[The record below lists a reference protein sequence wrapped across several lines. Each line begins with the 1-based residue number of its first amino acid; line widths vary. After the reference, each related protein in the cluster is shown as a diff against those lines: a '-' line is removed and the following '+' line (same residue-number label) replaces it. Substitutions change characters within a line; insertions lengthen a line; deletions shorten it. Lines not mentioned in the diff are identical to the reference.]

1 MTRSPMHPRILS
13 FIVVAAVL
21 LPLGPYDIKL
31 LNTPRTPTAQGT
43 ARLVWAQSPF
53 GVTVTADGRA
63 SYEIQ
68 LSLTGLPDPSTLGAY
83 KAYVAWATTTDLSKW
98 YRLGTV
104 SNGTSTVGK
113 AELNKFMLVIT
124 AEASATPTERKGPTA
139 LHGIS
144 PSGWLQSMITHP
156 LFRGVQ

>member
-1 MTRSPMHPRILS
+1 MSLRRFLLVSAS
-13 FIVVAAVL
+13 VAAVA
-21 LPLGPYDIKL
+21 LPLGPYDIIL
-31 LNTPRTPTAQGT
+31 LNTPKTPTAKGT

-63 SYEIQ
+63 SYDVQ
-68 LSLTGLPDPSTLGAY
+68 LDLSGLPAPSTLGPY
-83 KAYVAWATTTDLSKW
+83 STYVAWATTTNLDKW
-98 YRLGTV
+98 YRLGAV
-104 SNGTSTVGK
+104 KNGTSTVGK
-113 AELNKFMLVIT
+113 IELNKFMFVIT
-124 AEASATPTERKGPTA
+124 AESNAAPAERKGPTV

>member
-1 MTRSPMHPRILS
+1 MPLRRFAAIA
-13 FIVVAAVL
+13 VAAIV
-21 LPLGPYDIKL
+21 LPLGPYDIML
-31 LNTPRTPTAQGT
+31 LNTPRAPAAKGT

-63 SYEIQ
+63 SYDVQ
-68 LSLTGLPDPSTLGAY
+68 VSLTGLPEPSSLGPY
-83 KAYVAWATTTDLSKW
+83 STYVAWVATTNLDQW
-98 YRLGTV
+98 HRLGPV
-104 SNGTSTVGK
+104 KNGSSTVGK
-113 AELNKFMLVIT
+113 VELNKFMFVIT
-124 AEASATPTERKGPTA
+124 AEASATPAERKGPTV

>member
-1 MTRSPMHPRILS
+1 MPLRR
-13 FIVVAAVL
+13 FAAIVVAAIV
-21 LPLGPYDIKL
+21 LPLGPYDIML
-31 LNTPRTPTAQGT
+31 LNTPRTPAAKGT

-63 SYEIQ
+63 SYDVQ
-68 LSLTGLPDPSTLGAY
+68 VSLTGLPEPSSLGPY
-83 KAYVAWATTTDLSKW
+83 STYVAWAATTNLDRW
-98 YRLGTV
+98 YRLGPV
-104 SNGTSTVGK
+104 KNGSSTVGK
-113 AELNKFMLVIT
+113 VELNKFMFVIT
-124 AEASATPTERKGPTA
+124 AEASAAPAERKGPTV

>member
-1 MTRSPMHPRILS
+1 MLLNRLVMVTAS
-13 FIVVAAVL
+13 VAAL
-21 LPLGPYDIKL
+21 ALPLGPYDIIL
-31 LNTPRTPTAQGT
+31 LNTPKTPTAKGT

-63 SYEIQ
+63 SYDVQ
-68 LSLTGLPDPSTLGAY
+68 LELAGLPAPSTLGPY
-83 KAYVAWATTTDLSKW
+83 TTYVAWAATTNLDEW
-98 YRLGTV
+98 HRLGTV
-104 SNGTSTVGK
+104 KNGSSTIGK
-113 AELNKFMLVIT
+113 VELNKFMFVIT
-124 AEASATPTERKGPTA
+124 AEATAAPNERKGPTV

>member
-1 MTRSPMHPRILS
+1 MGA
-13 FIVVAAVL
+13 AAVL
-21 LPLGPYDIKL
+21 LPPGPYDIIL
-31 LNTPRTPTAQGT
+31 LNTSKTPTAKGT

-63 SYEIQ
+63 SYDVEV
-68 LSLTGLPDPSTLGAY
+68 SLTGLPDPSALGPY
-83 KAYVAWATTTDLSKW
+83 STYVAWAATTSLDKW
-98 YRLGTV
+98 YRLGAV
-104 SNGTSTVGK
+104 KNGSSTVGRI
-113 AELNKFMLVIT
+113 ELNKFMFVIT
-124 AEASATPTERKGPTA
+124 AEATASPAERKGPTV